1 MKEPS
6 VHIGADRAGPRAFP
20 SRRRVSRFL
29 PPLLPALTT
38 LIFLLAGVLPL
49 AGALEV
55 LLSQP
60 ASGYE
65 ARSPWQL
72 LATSTYW
79 AGLVALLAVVIGWAP
94 GRWLGSMADR
104 GGFVPLAVF
113 LLVPICLPA
122 YVIFFAWWQAWPA
135 DTWLYRWAVEH
146 EQVQMVRRLTL
157 LVGMTCWSWPIVSW
171 CVAASMMQTPAQR
184 EELLAVD
191 GVSRLG
197 RTLDR
202 FRRDRGM
209 LTLGG
214 LIVFIATFN
223 NVTCFDLAE
232 IFTVGNEL
240 RAMKATGADD
250 RDVLVAALP
259 AAGLTVI
266 GAVLIWI
273 MLGSASRRGEPV
285 ARPAAAGWFPRVATI
300 FIWVISVAIPLGLL
314 ARNLWRSPGGRTPA
328 MQWREF
334 TSFYS
339 TGLLNTLVIALLTA
353 TGAALVAL
361 GLAWMWQDRRAWV
374 RWLAHLQAIVWLV
387 LAAVPGSLVGVALI
401 ATYNRPIAIGGSG
414 VDELIYRTPAIL
426 VLGHVARYAFLGAL
440 FGRWMAM
447 REPRSIVELR
457 AMDGGRTLPAWWRS
471 ARPRIMATCAATFGI
486 VLVLSLS
493 EIPVTAMV
501 RPPGFDAI
509 TTSILNDMHFQRPQ
523 TVMFA
528 TGIFFALALVAAGV
542 TAALWWS
549 TRPAFRVGR
558 IGAVVLCAIILLP
571 GCGEIDPENVRPL
584 RTEKTFGIAG
594 RALGQFNYPR
604 SIDIDFDREV
614 IYVVDRSGRVQRF
627 DLDGNPQK
635 AWTLPD
641 YELGQATG
649 ITVDD
654 QGRVILADTHYYR
667 VLIYDHE
674 GNEQLRFG
682 EYGLEEGQFLYTTK
696 VGVGPE
702 GKLYV
707 GETGGNDRI
716 QVFSPEGEF
725 LFSFGRFGA
734 GEGELSRPQ
743 GIAFNREKTRL
754 YVADACNHRI
764 AVYEPDGTLI
774 RYIGEPGR
782 GLGQLSYPYD
792 VLVLEDESLLVVEF
806 HNNRLQKFRKDGTPV
821 GLYGRLGFRDGEMQ
835 YPWSVAGN
843 LERIYVVDSGN
854 NRVQRVRTP

>member
-1 MKEPS
+1 MKQARDSDERI
-6 VHIGADRAGPRAFP
+6 VAGRIGHPLGRC
-20 SRRRVSRFL
+20 L
-29 PPLLPALTT
+29 PPLLPSLAIGL
-38 LIFLLAGVLPL
+38 FLLAGVLPL
-49 AGALEV
+49 AGAVEV
-55 LLSQP
+55 LLTQP
-60 ASGYE
+60 GSGYE

-94 GRWLGSMADR
+94 GRWLGSLVQR
-104 GGFVPLAVF
+104 GGFIPLAVF

-122 YVIFFAWWQAWPA
+122 YVIFFAWWQSWPA

-146 EQVQMVRRLTL
+146 QQVQLVRHLTL
-157 LVGMTCWSWPIVSW
+157 LLGMTCWSWPIVSW

-184 EELLAVD
+184 EELLAID
-191 GVSRLG
+191 GVSRIG
-197 RTLDR
+197 RAIDR
-202 FRRDRGM
+202 FRRDRSM

-240 RAMKATGADD
+240 RAMKATGANE

-259 AAGLTVI
+259 AAGLTMF
-266 GAVLIWI
+266 GAILIWI
-273 MLGSASRRGEPV
+273 MLGSTRRHGESAV
-285 ARPAAAGWFPRVATI
+285 RAAAAGWSARVWTVVL
-300 FIWVISVAIPLGLL
+300 WTISVAIPLGLL
-314 ARNLWRSPGGRTPA
+314 ARNLWQSPGGRTPA

-334 TSFYS
+334 TSFYG
-339 TGLLNTLVIALLTA
+339 TGLMNTVIIALITASCAVVIAM
-353 TGAALVAL
+353 

-374 RWLAHLQAIVWLV
+374 RGLAHAQAIVWLI
-387 LAAVPGSLVGVALI
+387 LAAVPGSLIGVALI
-401 ATYNRPIAIGGSG
+401 ATYNRPIAFAGAG
-414 VDELIYRTPAIL
+414 VDELIYRSPAIL
-426 VLGHVARYAFLGAL
+426 ILGHVARYAFLGAL
-440 FGRWMAM
+440 FGRWMAI

-457 AMDGGRTLPAWWRS
+457 AMDGARRLPAWWRS
-471 ARPRIMATCAATFGI
+471 ARPRIMAMCAATFAI
-486 VLVLSLS
+486 VLVMSLS

-528 TGIFFALALVAAGV
+528 TGIFFMLALIAACV
-542 TAALWWS
+542 TALLWRP
-549 TRPAFRVGR
+549 TRRVFRVVSVSMLA
-558 IGAVVLCAIILLP
+558 IGMMLVLP
-571 GCGEIDPENVRPL
+571 GCGEIDPENVDPL
-584 RTEKTFGIAG
+584 RTEMTFGIAG

-604 SIDIDFDREV
+604 SIDIDYDREV
-614 IYVVDRSGRVQRF
+614 IYIVDRSGRVQRF
-627 DLDGNPQK
+627 DMEGNPQK

-641 YELGQATG
+641 FELGQPTG

-667 VLIYDHE
+667 VLIFDHD
-674 GNEQLRFG
+674 GNELLRFG
-682 EYGLEEGQFLYTTK
+682 EYGFDEGQFLYTTR

-716 QVFSPEGEF
+716 QVFSPDGEF
-725 LFSFGRFGA
+725 LFSFGQFGA

-743 GIAFNREKTRL
+743 GMAFNREKTRL

-764 AVYEPDGTLI
+764 AVYEPDGTLL

-821 GLYGRLGFRDGEMQ
+821 GLYGRIGFRDGEVQ

-843 LERIYVVDSGN
+843 LDRIYVVDSGN
-854 NRVQRVRTP
+854 NRVQRARTP

>member
-1 MKEPS
+1 MKQVSDADERGA
-6 VHIGADRAGPRAFP
+6 VGRIGHPLGRC
-20 SRRRVSRFL
+20 L
-29 PPLLPALTT
+29 PPLLPT
-38 LIFLLAGVLPL
+38 LAVGFFVLAGALPL
-49 AGALEV
+49 AGAVEV
-55 LLSQP
+55 LLTQP
-60 ASGYE
+60 ASGHE

-79 AGLVALLAVVIGWAP
+79 AVLVALFAMVIGWAP
-94 GRWLGSMADR
+94 GRWLGSMVRR
-104 GGFVPLAVF
+104 GGFVPLATF

-122 YVIFFAWWQAWPA
+122 YVIFFAWWQSWPA
-135 DTWLYRWAVEH
+135 DTWLYRWSVEH
-146 EQVQMVRRLTL
+146 QQVQLVRQLTL
-157 LVGMTCWSWPIVSW
+157 LLGMTCWSWPIVSW

-184 EELLAVD
+184 EELLAID
-191 GVSRLG
+191 GVSRIG

-202 FRRDRGM
+202 FRRDHAM

-240 RAMKATGADD
+240 RAMKATGANE

-259 AAGLTVI
+259 AAGLTTL
-266 GAVLIWI
+266 GAVFIWI
-273 MLGSASRRGEPV
+273 MLGSMHHRGDSS
-285 ARPAAAGWFPRVATI
+285 ARAATAGWAARVWSVFLWT
-300 FIWVISVAIPLGLL
+300 ISVAIPLGLL
-314 ARNLWRSPGGRTPA
+314 GRNLWQSPGGRTPA

-334 TSFYS
+334 ISFYG
-339 TGLLNTLVIALLTA
+339 TGLMNTVIIALITA
-353 TGAALVAL
+353 AGAAIIAT

-374 RWLAHLQAIVWLV
+374 RGLAHLQAIVWLI
-387 LAAVPGSLVGVALI
+387 LAAVPGSLIGVALI
-401 ATYNRPIAIGGSG
+401 ATYNRPIMIAGAG
-414 VDELIYRTPAIL
+414 VDEVIYRSPAIL
-426 VLGHVARYAFLGAL
+426 VLGHIARYAFLGAL
-440 FGRWMAM
+440 FGRWMAI

-457 AMDGGRTLPAWWRS
+457 AMDGARGLPAWWRS
-471 ARPRIMATCAATFGI
+471 ARPRIMAMCAATFAI
-486 VLVLSLS
+486 VLVMSLS

-528 TGIFFALALVAAGV
+528 TGIFFMLALIAAGV
-542 TAALWWS
+542 TALLWRP
-549 TRPAFRVGR
+549 TRRAFRGVSVSMLA
-558 IGAVVLCAIILLP
+558 IGIMLMLP
-571 GCGEIDPENVRPL
+571 GCGEIDPENVGPL
-584 RTEKTFGIAG
+584 RTEMTFGIAG

-604 SIDIDFDREV
+604 SIDIDYDREV
-614 IYVVDRSGRVQRF
+614 IYIVDRSGRVQRF
-627 DLDGNPQK
+627 DMEGNPQK

-641 YELGQATG
+641 YELGQPTG

-654 QGRVILADTHYYR
+654 RGRVILADTHYYR
-667 VLIYDHE
+667 VLIFDHD
-674 GNEQLRFG
+674 GNELLRFG
-682 EYGLEEGQFLYTTK
+682 EYGFDEGQFLYTTR

-702 GKLYV
+702 GRLYV

-725 LFSFGRFGA
+725 QFSFGQFGA

-743 GIAFNREKTRL
+743 GMAFNRDQTRL

-764 AVYEPDGTLI
+764 AVYEPDGTLL

-806 HNNRLQKFRKDGTPV
+806 HNNRIQKFRKDGTPV
-821 GLYGRLGFRDGEMQ
+821 GLYGRIGFREGEMQ

-854 NRVQRVRTP
+854 NRVQRARTP